1 MCATEALMRA
11 RYGVATDKDG
21 EPLLY
26 DDKQEDF
33 TIKNGFIMASNKSIY
48 DLCNER
54 LKPYLKDL

>member
-1 MCATEALMRA
+1 MRA

-26 DDKQEDF
+26 DHKQEDF